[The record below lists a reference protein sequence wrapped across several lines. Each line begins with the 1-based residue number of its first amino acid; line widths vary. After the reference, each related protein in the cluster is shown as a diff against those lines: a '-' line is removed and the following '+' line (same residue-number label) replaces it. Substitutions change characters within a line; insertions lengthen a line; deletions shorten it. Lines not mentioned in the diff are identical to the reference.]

1 MSEILYILRENI
13 ISCAGSHESL
23 LVPGAY
29 TNQNASNREQNNLRV
44 DSFEL

>member
-13 ISCAGSHESL
+13 VSCVGSHASL
-23 LVPGAY
+23 LVLGAY
-29 TNQNASNREQNNLRV
+29 TNQNAYNREQNNLLI